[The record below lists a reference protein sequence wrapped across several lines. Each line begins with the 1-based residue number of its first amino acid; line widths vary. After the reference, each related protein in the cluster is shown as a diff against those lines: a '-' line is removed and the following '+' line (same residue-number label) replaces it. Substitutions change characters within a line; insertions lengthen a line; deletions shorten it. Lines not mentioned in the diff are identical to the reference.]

1 MDENIRDN
9 LATVKN
15 KINSIEEKY
24 GKQNNSVTLLAVS
37 KSKTVEDIVE
47 AYQHGQRHFGENYL
61 QEAQKK
67 IQDLQEYDI
76 VWHFIGPLQSNKTR
90 FTAEK
95 FDWVHSID
103 RFNIAERLSKQR
115 PQSMLPLS
123 VCIQLNI
130 SKESSK
136 SGIDPKEIDHFLSKL
151 YLLPNINVRGFMGIS
166 SLGADFSEQR
176 KQFRVLYECF
186 SSAQNSGYD
195 LDTLSMGM
203 SGDFE
208 AAIAEGATMV
218 RIGTDIFGIREQ

>member
-90 FTAEK
+90 FTA
-95 FDWVHSID
+95 
-103 RFNIAERLSKQR
+103 
-115 PQSMLPLS
+115 
-123 VCIQLNI
+123 
-130 SKESSK
+130 
-136 SGIDPKEIDHFLSKL
+136 
-151 YLLPNINVRGFMGIS
+151 
-166 SLGADFSEQR
+166 
-176 KQFRVLYECF
+176 
-186 SSAQNSGYD
+186 
-195 LDTLSMGM
+195 
-203 SGDFE
+203 
-208 AAIAEGATMV
+208 
-218 RIGTDIFGIREQ
+218 